1 MTNFE
6 YMKELVIK
14 TVSVLDEV
22 ELRQLISDTCMDESG
37 TEGIFSCGLCE
48 EIYGDCDVIPGGNG
62 CREKYLDW
70 CNREYKPKVNREV
83 LIKAIER
90 YGIPN
95 KAEALP
101 QEGEEMNELG
111 ARIRKLR
118 KAYHL
123 KQSDFGEM
131 LGVNRSYISRL
142 ESGKEIPSKTLKMLI
157 CEKMDTNMEWLENG
171 NGDMLTNFL
180 RLEQVTKNGV
190 TIKRRGCYERM
201 IFLISM
207 AVKQFAEE
215 MTQGLAEEIAKE
227 MPGERPLTYHEV
239 EGELIDLLIQTIE
252 EIN

>member
-14 TVSVLDEV
+14 TVSALDEA
-22 ELRQLISDTCMDESG
+22 ELRQLVSDTCMDESE
-37 TEGIFSCGLCE
+37 TKAIFSCGLCE
-48 EIYGDCDVIPGGNG
+48 EIYGDCDIIPGGNG
-62 CREKYLDW
+62 CMEKYLDW
-70 CNREYKPKVNREV
+70 CNREYKPKVNREA
-83 LIKAIER
+83 LAKAIER

-95 KAEALP
+95 KVEVLL
-101 QEGEEMNELG
+101 QEREEMNGLG

-123 KQSDFGEM
+123 KQSEFGE
-131 LGVNRSYISRL
+131 LFDVNGSYISCL
-142 ESGKEIPSKTLKMLI
+142 ESGKEILSKKLKMLI
-157 CEKMDTNMEWLENG
+157 CEKMDINMEWLENG

-180 RLEQVTKNGV
+180 RLKQVTENGV

-239 EGELIDLLIQTIE
+239 EGELINLLIQTIE
-252 EIN
+252 KIN

>member
-14 TVSVLDEV
+14 TVSALDEA
-22 ELRQLISDTCMDESG
+22 ELRQMVSDTCMDESG

-48 EIYGDCDVIPGGNG
+48 EIYGDCDIIPGGNG

-70 CNREYKPKVNREV
+70 CNREYKPRVNRET

-95 KAEALP
+95 KVEVLL

-157 CEKMDTNMEWLENG
+157 CEKMDINMEWLETG
-171 NGDMLTNFL
+171 NGEMQKDFLKIVQTGENGAVIESNGSYEKMLS
-180 RLEQVTKNGV
+180 
-190 TIKRRGCYERM
+190 
-201 IFLISM
+201 LISM
-207 AVKQFAEE
+207 AVAQFSR
-215 MTQGLAEEIAKE
+215 EITKE
-227 MPGERPLTYHEV
+227 MAEVIVNETPGEQIPSYYEV
-239 EGELIDLLIQTIE
+239 KGELVNVLIQAIKET
-252 EIN
+252 N